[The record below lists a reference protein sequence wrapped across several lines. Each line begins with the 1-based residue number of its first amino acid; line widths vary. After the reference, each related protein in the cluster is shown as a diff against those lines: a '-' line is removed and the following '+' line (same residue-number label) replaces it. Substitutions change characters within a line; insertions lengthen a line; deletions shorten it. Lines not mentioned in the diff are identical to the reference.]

1 MEDVHDEVSEI
12 MELNQVFHFRAKSS
26 KRKYAF
32 ELPGI
37 PAEGDYLKLLYPYTS
52 MRHRTVTV

>member
-1 MEDVHDEVSEI
+1 MADLHDEVDEI
-12 MELNQVFHFRAKSS
+12 MEINQIFRFRAKTS

-37 PAEGDYLKLLYPYTS
+37 PEEGDYLKVLYPYTS
-52 MRHRTVTV
+52 MRHRTDNV